1 MAGWKLKNGE
11 LINDRCSEEEYWRLF
26 NYVFSK
32 RCHKRNTYKFAL
44 IKSLL
49 DNLLNSVQTEIGF
62 SISFYDLFLKFTQC
76 YWNLVL
82 KHHLRQMRR
91 QNDVSESAIE
101 KILNEYAA
109 KNTSP
114 LDITLLEFSSL
125 SEKEKNKLVSK
136 VKPVCKQYVLGALFE
151 DFEGEVFGF
160 DTNEE
165 ELFLSY
171 GAYDFMLKFKPEL
184 EKLNYYCWAQFLESV
199 NEESQVVRLLDKL
212 EESIPQRQNLSI
224 YRQILYE
231 EFEQNNCFY
240 CGKKLDQKIAV
251 DHFIPW
257 NFTKEDKIWNFVLAC
272 PSCNSK
278 KLDRLVEKEYIRKI
292 DVRNR
297 RLRAFR
303 AKVVKDDFLSYHDG
317 LIDDMWIYARNSGYK
332 EIEVA
337 NCS

>member
-1 MAGWKLKNGE
+1 
-11 LINDRCSEEEYWRLF
+11 
-26 NYVFSK
+26 
-32 RCHKRNTYKFAL
+32 
-44 IKSLL
+44 
-49 DNLLNSVQTEIGF
+49 
-62 SISFYDLFLKFTQC
+62 
-76 YWNLVL
+76 
-82 KHHLRQMRR
+82 MRR

-317 LIDDMWIYARNSGYK
+317 LIDDMWLYARNSGYK